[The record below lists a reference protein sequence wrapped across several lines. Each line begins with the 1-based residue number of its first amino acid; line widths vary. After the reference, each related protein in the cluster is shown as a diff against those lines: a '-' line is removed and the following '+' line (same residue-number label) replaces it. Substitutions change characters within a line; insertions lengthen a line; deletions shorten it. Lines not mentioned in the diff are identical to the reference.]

1 MLEANAVGGSST
13 IDWSTELLNSTLWI
27 IGVFLAA
34 LAATALVGWLLMRST
49 VWGRQFRR
57 LAGNYFRP
65 GREPRSWGPLLLAV
79 SLLFMTV
86 AGVRLSVLFSY
97 WANDMLTALQKADAP
112 GFWTT
117 MFLFLPLAGIWIA
130 YQLLNVYATGVL
142 TIKWRIHTNDLVTDD
157 WMHGEAYQRGN
168 YVKNRVDNPD
178 QRIQEDVY
186 SFVTAS
192 IGLVIGT
199 IGSMVSLV
207 SFSIILWELSGPIPV
222 FGIEIPRAMMFIA
235 YIYVIIAS
243 VVAFRIGRPLIRL
256 NFLNEQLTGS
266 FRYALV
272 RLRDASENVAFYRGA
287 RVERGNLDTRFRA
300 VIGNSWD
307 LLYRG
312 IKFQGTNFVFTQAS
326 VVLPYLIQGPRVLT
340 GALTLGDF
348 NQTAQA
354 FGQVHDAL
362 SFFRNAYDEF
372 ASYRAVLNRLT
383 GLLDAD
389 AESRAMPRV
398 DLEEGAGLEVH
409 DLTVR
414 RPDAQLLIDDVNLSL
429 STGDTL
435 LIKGPSGSGKTT
447 LLRSLADLWPYADG
461 TVRRPLGSGSLFLSQ
476 QPYVPL
482 GNLRTAL
489 AYPESPDVIDEDRAR
504 EMLRKV
510 QLAHLVD
517 QLDEDVDWSRR
528 LSPGEQQ
535 RLGFA
540 RILISRPKVVFL
552 DEATSSVDE
561 GLEYMLYELVRTEL
575 PDTIL
580 VSVSH
585 RSTLG
590 DFHEGELELLGE
602 GRWSAS
608 GVGSRQH

>member
-1 MLEANAVGGSST
+1 VDSS
-13 IDWSTELLNSTLWI
+13 IDWGTELFSSTLWI

-34 LAATALVGWLLMRST
+34 LLGSALIGWLLLRST

-57 LAGNYFRP
+57 LCGRYFRP
-65 GREPRSWGPLLLAV
+65 TREPRSWGPLLLAL

-97 WANDMLTALQKADAP
+97 WANDMLTSLQKADAA

-117 MFLFLPLAGIWIA
+117 MFLFLPLAGVWIV

-142 TIKWRIHTNDLVTDD
+142 TIKWRIYTNELVVGD
-157 WMHGEAYQRGN
+157 WMRGEAYHRGN
-168 YVKNRVDNPD
+168 YLTNRVDNPD
-178 QRIQEDVY
+178 QRIQEDVLA
-186 SFVTAS
+186 FVSTS
-192 IGLVIGT
+192 IGLVVGA

-207 SFSIILWELSGPIPV
+207 SFSIILWQLSGPIPV
-222 FGIEIPRAMMFIA
+222 LGVEIPRAMVFIA

-256 NFLNEQLTGS
+256 NFLNQKLTGS

-272 RLRDASENVAFYRGA
+272 RLRDSSESVAFYRGGQI
-287 RVERGNLDTRFRA
+287 ERNNLDTRFAA

-362 SFFRNAYDEF
+362 SFFRDAYDEF
-372 ASYRAVLNRLT
+372 ATYRAVLNRLT

-389 AESRAMPRV
+389 DEARALPSV
-398 DLEEGAGLEVH
+398 DVEEGNGLNVR

-414 RPDAQLLIDDVNLSL
+414 KPDGELLIDDLDLSL
-429 STGDTL
+429 TTGDTL

-447 LLRSLADLWPYADG
+447 LLRSLADLWPYAEG
-461 TVRRPLGSGSLFLSQ
+461 SVRRPLGSRALFLSQ

-482 GNLRTAL
+482 GSLRTAL
-489 AYPESPDVIDEDRAR
+489 AYPESPDRIDADRAR
-504 EMLRKV
+504 AMLRRV
-510 QLAHLVD
+510 HLGHLVD
-517 QLDEDVDWSRR
+517 HLDEEVDWSRR

-540 RILISRPKVVFL
+540 RILISEPRVAFL
-552 DEATSSVDE
+552 DEATSAVDE
-561 GLEYMLYELVRTEL
+561 GIEHMLYQLVRTEL
-575 PDTIL
+575 PETIL
-580 VSVSH
+580 VSVGH

-590 DFHEGELELLGE
+590 DFHAGQLELTGSD
-602 GRWSAS
+602 GQWTAS
-608 GVGSRQH
+608 GVGSLQQQS